1 MSESTV
7 SQTAEIA
14 APLSLRG
21 VIEHFNTLA
30 SGRDLLAWVK
40 AGEQFPS
47 ARRAWDAYKRTV
59 EISWRQWAAN
69 PHAWRAG
76 RDADARLIDLHVSS
90 LRFLMLG
97 LEHRPG
103 DQWRR
108 LLLLD
113 AMDMVMDVLHNEIEV
128 IGERV
133 GPVTLALIHT
143 EWIGG
148 DAG

>member
-1 MSESTV
+1 M

-14 APLSLRG
+14 PPLSLRG

-30 SGRDLLAWVK
+30 SGRDLLEWVK
-40 AGEQFPS
+40 AGERFPS

-59 EISWRQWAAN
+59 AISWRQYTDN
-69 PHAWRAG
+69 PHSWRAG
-76 RDADARLIDLHVSS
+76 RDADARLIDLHVST

-103 DQWRR
+103 DAWRR

-128 IGERV
+128 IGDRV
-133 GPVTLALIHT
+133 GPVVPGLIHV